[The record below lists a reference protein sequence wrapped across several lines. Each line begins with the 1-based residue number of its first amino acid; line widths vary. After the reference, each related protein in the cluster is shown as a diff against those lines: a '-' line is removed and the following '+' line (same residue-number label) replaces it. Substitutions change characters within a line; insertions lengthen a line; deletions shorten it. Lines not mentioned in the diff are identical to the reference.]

1 MKRDKLKQA
10 VLKSHVLISEN
21 WTKDTNIK
29 MSRALFHKV
38 NFMCKFY
45 LGVL

>member
-1 MKRDKLKQA
+1 MKRDKLKKA

-21 WTKDTNIK
+21 WTKDVNIK

-38 NFMCKFY
+38 NVKSNF
-45 LGVL
+45 